1 MALDNF
7 RTIELIW
14 DKANKSI
21 IKTIKTASSDTT
33 GRYLSVKILD
43 GGQEVTLNNAKMQL
57 YWEHP
62 NFNTSGTDDF
72 NTINNG
78 GLFKM
83 TFSDEMLTNIGELN
97 AHLVLTLTDGRITSD
112 GFPIEVFKGTDN
124 GVVVPTNGSGLVE
137 QVARKI
143 DKGNVTLGDLTQEV
157 KLAMTGGTVA
167 VVGEDAVGTENVK
180 DSAITGKKLADGA
193 VTIEKTAL
201 EAGDYVKFNGNT
213 IDVEI
218 PNFKI
223 LDNLVVNG
231 DFNNGLENT
240 YVNKDISNVTLSNV
254 GNQLRVVGTGANTGY
269 EFQHTRRV
277 YGKMFVKATLTSN
290 VDTTVTVRR
299 RGNIHNNFTSNLT
312 ANQPKTVYGI
322 LDQDDVEGEFVTL
335 FIKGAGTLIVDDVI
349 AIDLTS
355 DFGVGNEPGTETI
368 NELIGDSWSNYYQ
381 VNLMQ
386 SELNSKQDKLIA
398 GDNVSLDGNV
408 INVDVG
414 NANIDLTNYTTK
426 SELTSAINGVSDIS
440 DLANRKAT
448 EAKGIAD
455 NVSVKTTDLQSQ
467 INNLVVS
474 GDSSVEAA
482 QARVDVSGE
491 SHSSLKGRLDSDHE
505 EMVSRFDG
513 GYLNAMFPPVPF
525 TPVVPDANFYDSANF
540 KYYADEN
547 MTTPATDN
555 TGRVQALVDYLSA
568 SGGGTLFIPTG
579 KYAFKS
585 SINWKTKV
593 SLKGASKIS
602 TQLFAEGN
610 NHSLILGTIGT
621 STGAD
626 FANPNVWFED
636 CQFTDF
642 LIDNKGLSY
651 VGPTVGGKG
660 LFILYMRRAL
670 FRDLILM
677 NTLGTA
683 LGCDFLVDTVIE
695 NIFTDRAGRSSYPDG
710 YGGNSG
716 IGIGTCALPEE
727 PVVVSNCFTYN
738 SGNYGVFVETQ
749 HNPAGYKA
757 QYAKIVNCHSQGN
770 KLGFGNKGSGGTQ
783 FIGCSAFKNIKVGFH
798 LTQESTGDRII
809 GCVSNE
815 NGTAGISIEK
825 AHKGDVMI
833 SDCETIGNGE
843 HGVRLGSTIHQQP
856 NIMISNLKTGN
867 NGFNGIYSEGR
878 VERLKLDNIIA
889 FNNGQAVGAVTA
901 NKRAIRIEGNNDGVS
916 LSNITFYDDQ
926 EIKTQTTGISVSSG
940 TKKLLLNG
948 NQNISYP
955 PAEGYIISTPT
966 EEVTKGV
973 NTGI

>member
-1 MALDNF
+1 MINKTYSKTYSDETKFYTSDTALELNFQLKEVEYDFDSAEIILLNVDDRSLATRPVSKSAEGFTYELEDDIVEHYGEWKGQLKFNEGGEIYVSSPVVFRIENDLNNDRPPQLTDVRDWETLRQSAKDLIAEMGDVVANEAERIEAEKVRVEGYQEVRNFIDNF
-7 RTIELIW
+7 E
-14 DKANKSI
+14 
-21 IKTIKTASSDTT
+21 
-33 GRYLSVKILD
+33 
-43 GGQEVTLNNAKMQL
+43 
-57 YWEHP
+57 
-62 NFNTSGTDDF
+62 
-72 NTINNG
+72 
-78 GLFKM
+78 
-83 TFSDEMLTNIGELN
+83 IGEN
-97 AHLVLTLTDGRITSD
+97 
-112 GFPIEVFKGTDN
+112 
-124 GVVVPTNGSGLVE
+124 
-137 QVARKI
+137 
-143 DKGNVTLGDLTQEV
+143 
-157 KLAMTGGTVA
+157 
-167 VVGEDAVGTENVK
+167 AVGTENVK
-180 DSAITGKKLADGA
+180 DSAITGEKLADGA

-231 DFNNGLENT
+231 DFNNGLENV
-240 YVNKDISNVTLSNV
+240 YVNKDIRDVTLSNV
-254 GNQLRVVGTGANTGY
+254 GNRLQVVGTGANTGY

-277 YGKMFVKATLTSN
+277 YGKLFVKATLTSN
-290 VDTTVTVRR
+290 VDTNVTVRR
-299 RGNIHNNFTSNLT
+299 RGNITNKFTSNLT

-322 LDQDDVEGEFVTL
+322 LDQDGVEGTYVTL
-335 FIKGAGTLIVDDVI
+335 FIKGAGTLLIDNVI
-349 AIDLTS
+349 AIDLTT
-355 DFGVGNEPGTETI
+355 DFGAGNEPDAETM
-368 NELIGDSWSNYYQ
+368 NELIGNYWANHYQ
-381 VNLMQ
+381 IDLIENKLK
-386 SELNSKQDKLIA
+386 SKQDKLIA
-398 GDNVSLDGNV
+398 GDNVSFDGNV
-408 INVDVG
+408 INVDVA
-414 NANIDLTNYTTK
+414 NADIDLTNYTTK
-426 SELTSAINGVSDIS
+426 EEMNNAVNGALGIS
-440 DLANRKAT
+440 ILANQKST
-448 EAKGIAD
+448 EAKQVAD
-455 NVSVKTTDLQSQ
+455 NANVKAVELQSQ
-467 INNLVVS
+467 IDNLVVS
-474 GDSSVEAA
+474 GDSSVEAS
-482 QARVDVSGE
+482 QARVDVLGE
-491 SHSSLKGRLDSDHE
+491 THSSLKSRLDSDYGKL
-505 EMVSRFDG
+505 VSRFDG
-513 GYLNAMFPPVPF
+513 MYLNAMFPPVPF
-525 TPVVPDANFYDSANF
+525 NPVVSDANFYDEANF
-540 KYYADEN
+540 KYYTDED
-547 MTTPATDN
+547 MTVPATDN
-555 TGRVQALVDYLSA
+555 TGKVQALVDYINSN
-568 SGGGTLFIPTG
+568 GGGTLFIPTG

-610 NHSLILGTIGT
+610 NHSLILGTIGA

-783 FIGCSAFKNIKVGFH
+783 FIGCSAFKNRAVGFH
-798 LTQESTGDRII
+798 LTQDSTGDKLI
-809 GCVSNE
+809 GCIANG
-815 NGTAGISIEK
+815 NGTNGISIER
-825 AHKGDVMI
+825 AHRGEVMI

-843 HGVRLGSTIHQQP
+843 HGVRLGSNDRQQP

-901 NKRAIRIEGNNDGVS
+901 NKRAIRIDGNNDAVS

-955 PAEGYIISTPT
+955 PAEGYIISTPSS
-966 EEVTKGV
+966 EVTKGV